1 MSNEKFLPTEKLL
14 VPVSNGLLALY
25 RFGNNAPSSNHLP
38 VLLIHG
44 VTSSNRAFQL
54 FAKSLVE
61 RGYMPYAVD
70 LRGRGESNNLPGP
83 FGMKNHARDMADVI
97 KFIGVENIDVI
108 GHSMGAFVAV
118 ALQGTEPSLVK
129 RLILVDG
136 GVPLPLPPGMTVA
149 QVMPYVL
156 GPALARLAMTFESVD
171 AYRNYWKPQAAFI
184 KGWSAVLDEYVE
196 YDLQGTAPNLKARTN
211 SKAVDA
217 DSEDLFVS
225 KLIEQTLQ
233 KLPNEVLLIRAVR
246 GLQNE
251 EGGLYPEAILAA
263 VLPKYPKLKVHTIAD
278 TNHYD
283 ILLDEVGAEAVAQL
297 IYGDK

>member
-1 MSNEKFLPTEKLL
+1 MSNERFLPTEKFA
-14 VPVSNGLLALY
+14 VPVKGGNIALY
-25 RFGNNAPSSNHLP
+25 RFGNNAPSANHLP

-61 RGYMPYAVD
+61 RGYVPYAVD

-83 FGMKNHARDMADVI
+83 FGMKSHARDMADVI
-97 KFIGVENIDVI
+97 KFIGVESIDVI

-118 ALQGTEPSLVK
+118 ALQGTEPKLVK
-129 RLILVDG
+129 NLVLVDG
-136 GVPLPLPPGMTVA
+136 GIPLPLPPGMTVA

-156 GPALARLAMTFESVD
+156 GPAMTRLSMTFESVD
-171 AYRNYWKPQAAFI
+171 AYRDYWKPQPAFAR
-184 KGWSAVLDEYVE
+184 GWTPVLDEYIE

-211 SKAVDA
+211 PKAVEE
-217 DSEDLFVS
+217 DSEDLFVT
-225 KLIEQTLQ
+225 KLLEKALENLT
-233 KLPNEVLLIRAVR
+233 KDVLFIRAVR

-251 EGGLYPEAILAA
+251 EGGLYPEPVLAA
-263 VLPKYPKLKVHTIAD
+263 ILPKYPKLKVHTIAD
-278 TNHYD
+278 INHYE
-283 ILLDEVGAEAVAQL
+283 IMLEESGAEAVAQL

>member
-1 MSNEKFLPTEKLL
+1 MANDRYLPTEKFA
-14 VPVSNGLLALY
+14 VPVKGGHLALY
-25 RFGNNAPSSNHLP
+25 RFGNNAPSADHLP

-54 FAKSLVE
+54 FAKSLVD
-61 RGYMPYAVD
+61 RGYVPFAVD

-97 KFIGVENIDVI
+97 KFIGVESLDVI

-118 ALQGTEPSLVK
+118 VLQGTEAKLVK

-136 GVPLPLPPGMTVA
+136 GIPLPLPPGMTVA

-156 GPALARLAMTFESVD
+156 GPAMTRLSMTFESVD
-171 AYRNYWKPQAAFI
+171 AYRDYWKSQPAFSR
-184 KGWSAVLDEYVE
+184 GWTPILDEYVE
-196 YDLQGTAPNLKARTN
+196 YDLQGEAPNLKARTN
-211 SKAVDA
+211 PKAVEE

-225 KLIEQTLQ
+225 KLIEKTLEN
-233 KLPNEVLLIRAVR
+233 LSEDVLLIRAVR

-251 EGGLYPEAILAA
+251 EGGLYPEPVLAA
-263 VLPKYPKLKVHTIAD
+263 VLPKYPKIKVHTIAD
-278 TNHYD
+278 VNHYE
-283 ILLDEVGAEAVAQL
+283 IMLEESGAEAVAQL

>member
-1 MSNEKFLPTEKLL
+1 MSLPSKLTL
-14 VPVSNGLLALY
+14 VPVTGGSLAVFQY
-25 RFGNNAPSSNHLP
+25 GDGEGEP

-44 VTSSNRAFQL
+44 VTSSNRAFQV
-54 FAKSLVE
+54 FADSLIA
-61 RGYMPYAVD
+61 RGKAPFAVD
-70 LRGRGESNNLPGP
+70 LRGRGDSNTLPGP
-83 FGMKNHARDMADVI
+83 FGMAQHAGDMAAVF
-97 KFIGVENIDVI
+97 KHFGWNRPDVI

-118 ALQGTEPSLVK
+118 ALQGTEPKLVK
-129 RLILVDG
+129 RLTLVDG
-136 GVPLPLPPGMTVA
+136 GIPLPLPAGMTVA

-156 GPALARLAMTFESVD
+156 GPAMTRLAMTFETAD

-184 KGWSAVLDEYVE
+184 KGWSPVLDEYVE
-196 YDLQGTAPNLKARTN
+196 YDLQGEAPNLKARTN
-211 SKAVDA
+211 PKAVEE

-225 KLIEQTLQ
+225 KLIEKTLE
-233 KLPNEVLLIRAVR
+233 KLPEDVLFIRAVR

-251 EGGLYPEAILAA
+251 EGGLYPEPVLAA

-297 IYGDK
+297 IYGGK

>member
-1 MSNEKFLPTEKLL
+1 MSNERFLPTEKLA
-14 VPVSNGLLALY
+14 VPVKGGHLALY
-25 RFGNNAPSSNHLP
+25 RFGNESASAGYPP

-54 FAKSLVE
+54 FAKALVA
-61 RGYMPYAVD
+61 RGFAPYAVD
-70 LRGRGESNNLPGP
+70 LRGRGQSNDLPGP

-97 KFIGVENIDVI
+97 KFIGVESIDVI

-118 ALQGTEPSLVK
+118 ALQGTEPKLVK
-129 RLILVDG
+129 KLTLVDG
-136 GVPLPLPPGMTVA
+136 GIPLPLPAGMSVA

-156 GPALARLAMTFESVD
+156 GPAMTRLAMTFASVD
-171 AYRNYWKPQAAFI
+171 AYRDYWKPQAAFI
-184 KGWSAVLDEYVE
+184 KGWSPVLDEYVE
-196 YDLQGTAPNLKARTN
+196 YDLQGEVPNLKARTN
-211 SKAVDA
+211 PKAVEE

-225 KLIEQTLQ
+225 KLIEKTLE
-233 KLPNEVLLIRAVR
+233 KLPEDVLFIRAVR

-251 EGGLYPEAILAA
+251 EGGLYPEPVLAH
-263 VLPKYPKLKVHTIAD
+263 VLPKYPRLQVHTIAD

-283 ILLDEVGAEAVAQL
+283 ILLEDSGAEAVAQL

>member
-1 MSNEKFLPTEKLL
+1 MANDRYLPTEKFA
-14 VPVSNGLLALY
+14 VPVKGGHLALY
-25 RFGNNAPSSNHLP
+25 RFGNNAPSADHLP

-54 FAKSLVE
+54 FAKSLVD
-61 RGYMPYAVD
+61 RGYVPFAVD

-97 KFIGVENIDVI
+97 KFIGVESLDVI

-118 ALQGTEPSLVK
+118 ALQGTEAKLVK

-136 GVPLPLPPGMTVA
+136 GIPLPLPPGMTVA

-156 GPALARLAMTFESVD
+156 GPAMTRLSMTFESVD
-171 AYRNYWKPQAAFI
+171 AYRDYWKSQPAFSR
-184 KGWSAVLDEYVE
+184 GWTPILDEYVE
-196 YDLQGTAPNLKARTN
+196 YDLQGEAPNLKARTN
-211 SKAVDA
+211 PKAVEE

-225 KLIEQTLQ
+225 KLIEKTLE
-233 KLPNEVLLIRAVR
+233 KLTDEVLFIRAVR

-251 EGGLYPEAILAA
+251 EGGLYPEPVLAA
-263 VLPKYPKLKVHTIAD
+263 VLPKYPKIKVHTIAD
-278 TNHYD
+278 VNHYE
-283 ILLDEVGAEAVAQL
+283 IMLEESGAEAVAQL
-297 IYGDK
+297 TYGDK

>member
-1 MSNEKFLPTEKLL
+1 MANDRYLPTEKFA
-14 VPVSNGLLALY
+14 VPVKGGHLALY
-25 RFGNNAPSSNHLP
+25 RFGNNAPSADHLP

-54 FAKSLVE
+54 FAKSLVD
-61 RGYMPYAVD
+61 RGYVPFAVD

-97 KFIGVENIDVI
+97 KFIGVESLDVI

-118 ALQGTEPSLVK
+118 ALQGTEAKLVK

-136 GVPLPLPPGMTVA
+136 GIPLPLPPGMTVA

-156 GPALARLAMTFESVD
+156 GPAMTRLSMTFESVD
-171 AYRNYWKPQAAFI
+171 AYRDYWKSQPAFSR
-184 KGWSAVLDEYVE
+184 GWTPILDEYVE
-196 YDLQGTAPNLKARTN
+196 YDLQGEAPNLKARTN
-211 SKAVDA
+211 PKAVEE

-225 KLIEQTLQ
+225 KLIEKTLEN
-233 KLPNEVLLIRAVR
+233 LSEDVLLIRAVR

-251 EGGLYPEAILAA
+251 EGGLYPEPVLAA
-263 VLPKYPKLKVHTIAD
+263 VLPKYPKIKVHTIAD
-278 TNHYD
+278 VNHYE
-283 ILLDEVGAEAVAQL
+283 IMLEESGAEAVAQL

>member
-1 MSNEKFLPTEKLL
+1 MSNERVLPTERFE
-14 VPVSNGLLALY
+14 VPVKGGLLTLY
-25 RFGNNAPSSNHLP
+25 RFGNEKVSTNYQP

-54 FAKSLVE
+54 FAKSLMK
-61 RGYMPYAVD
+61 RGLVPYAVD
-70 LRGRGESNNLPGP
+70 LRGRGQSNHLPGP
-83 FGMKNHARDMADVI
+83 FGMKSHARDMADVI
-97 KFIGVENIDVI
+97 EFIGVQSLDVI

-118 ALQGTEPSLVK
+118 ALQGTEPKLVK
-129 RLILVDG
+129 RLTLVDG
-136 GVPLPLPPGMTVA
+136 GIPLPLPPGMTVA

-156 GPALARLAMTFESVD
+156 GPAMARLAMTFESAD
-171 AYRNYWKPQAAFI
+171 AYRNYWKPQAAFT
-184 KGWSAVLDEYVE
+184 KGWSPVLDEYIE
-196 YDLQGTAPNLKARTN
+196 YDLQGQAPNLKARTN
-211 SKAVDA
+211 PKSVEE

-225 KLIEQTLQ
+225 KLIDKTLE
-233 KLPNEVLLIRAVR
+233 KLTDDVLFIRAVR

-251 EGGLYPEAILAA
+251 EGGLYPEPVLAH

>member
-1 MSNEKFLPTEKLL
+1 MANDRYLPTEKLA
-14 VPVSNGLLALY
+14 VPVKGGHLALY
-25 RFGNNAPSSNHLP
+25 RFGNNAPSANHLS

-61 RGYMPYAVD
+61 RGFVPYAVD

-97 KFIGVENIDVI
+97 KFIGVE
-108 GHSMGAFVAV
+108 SMGAFVAV
-118 ALQGTEPSLVK
+118 ALQGTEPKLVK
-129 RLILVDG
+129 KLVLVDG
-136 GVPLPLPPGMTVA
+136 GIPLPLPPGMTVA

-156 GPALARLAMTFESVD
+156 GPAMARLAMTFESAD

-184 KGWSAVLDEYVE
+184 KGWSPVLDEYIE
-196 YDLQGTAPNLKARTN
+196 YDLQGEAPNLKARTN
-211 SKAVDA
+211 PKAVEE

-225 KLIEQTLQ
+225 KLIQ
-233 KLPNEVLLIRAVR
+233 KSLEKLTEDVLFIRAVR

-251 EGGLYPEAILAA
+251 EGGLYPEPVLAA
-263 VLPKYPKLKVHTIAD
+263 VLPKYPKLKMHTIAD

-297 IYGDK
+297 IYGAK

>member
-1 MSNEKFLPTEKLL
+1 MANEKFLPTEKLAIPVKGGEL
-14 VPVSNGLLALY
+14 VLY
-25 RFGNNAPSSNHLP
+25 RFGNNLPSSNHLP

-61 RGYMPYAVD
+61 RGYVPYAVD

-83 FGMKNHARDMADVI
+83 FGMKSHARDMADVI
-97 KFIGVENIDVI
+97 KFIGVESIDVI

-118 ALQGTEPSLVK
+118 ALQGTEPKLVK

-136 GVPLPLPPGMTVA
+136 GIPLPLPPGMTVA

-156 GPALARLAMTFESVD
+156 GPAMTRLSMTFESVD
-171 AYRNYWKPQAAFI
+171 AYRDYWKPQPAFAR
-184 KGWSAVLDEYVE
+184 GWTPVLDEYIE
-196 YDLQGTAPNLKARTN
+196 YDLQGEAPNLKARTN
-211 SKAVDA
+211 PKAVEE
-217 DSEDLFVS
+217 DSEDLFVT
-225 KLIEQTLQ
+225 KLLEQALENLT
-233 KLPNEVLLIRAVR
+233 EDVLFIRAVR

-251 EGGLYPEAILAA
+251 EGGLYPEPVLAA
-263 VLPKYPKLKVHTIAD
+263 ILPKYPKITVHTIPD
-278 TNHYD
+278 INHYE
-283 ILLDEVGAEAVAQL
+283 IMLEESGAEAVAQL

>member
-1 MSNEKFLPTEKLL
+1 MSNEKFLPTEKLA
-14 VPVSNGLLALY
+14 VPVKGGLLTLY
-25 RFGNNAPSSNHLP
+25 RFGNEKISTSYSP

-61 RGYMPYAVD
+61 RGFVPYAVD
-70 LRGRGESNNLPGP
+70 LRGRGQSNNLPGP

-97 KFIGVENIDVI
+97 KFIGVESIDVI

-118 ALQGTEPSLVK
+118 ALQGTEPKLVK
-129 RLILVDG
+129 RLTLVDG
-136 GVPLPLPPGMTVA
+136 GIPLPLPPGMSVA
-149 QVMPYVL
+149 QLMPYVL
-156 GPALARLAMTFESVD
+156 GPAMTRLAMTFDSVD
-171 AYRNYWKPQAAFI
+171 AYRDYWKPQAAFV
-184 KGWSAVLDEYVE
+184 KGWSSTLDEYIE
-196 YDLQGTAPNLKARTN
+196 YDLQGVAPNLKASTN
-211 SKAVDA
+211 PKAVEE

-225 KLIEQTLQ
+225 KLIEKTLAN
-233 KLPNEVLLIRAVR
+233 LTDDVLFIRAVR

-251 EGGLYPEAILAA
+251 EGGLYPEPVLAH
-263 VLPKYPKLKVHTIAD
+263 VLPKYPKLKLHTIAD

-283 ILLDEVGAEAVAQL
+283 ILLEESGAEAVAQL

>member
-1 MSNEKFLPTEKLL
+1 
-14 VPVSNGLLALY
+14 VRGGGLALY
-25 RFGNNAPSSNHLP
+25 RFGNNAPSANHLP

-54 FAKSLVE
+54 FAKSLIE
-61 RGYMPYAVD
+61 RGYVPFAVD

-97 KFIGVENIDVI
+97 KFIGVESIDVI

-118 ALQGTEPSLVK
+118 ALQGTEPKLVK

-136 GVPLPLPPGMTVA
+136 GIPLPLPAGMTVA

-156 GPALARLAMTFESVD
+156 GPAMTRLAMTFESAD

-184 KGWSAVLDEYVE
+184 KGWSPVLDEYVE
-196 YDLQGTAPNLKARTN
+196 YDLQGEAPNLKARTN
-211 SKAVDA
+211 PKAVEE

-225 KLIEQTLQ
+225 KLIEKSLE
-233 KLPNEVLLIRAVR
+233 KLTDDVLFIRAVR
-246 GLQNE
+246 SLQNE
-251 EGGLYPEAILAA
+251 EGGLYPEPILAA

-283 ILLDEVGAEAVAQL
+283 ILLEENGAESVAQL

>member
-1 MSNEKFLPTEKLL
+1 MANDRYLPTEKFA
-14 VPVSNGLLALY
+14 VPVKGGHLALY
-25 RFGNNAPSSNHLP
+25 RFGNNAPSADHLP

-54 FAKSLVE
+54 FAKSLVD
-61 RGYMPYAVD
+61 RGYVPFAVD

-97 KFIGVENIDVI
+97 KFIGVESLDVI

-118 ALQGTEPSLVK
+118 ALQGTEAKLVK

-136 GVPLPLPPGMTVA
+136 GIPLPLPPGMTVA

-156 GPALARLAMTFESVD
+156 GPAMTRLSMTFESVD
-171 AYRNYWKPQAAFI
+171 AYRDYWKSQPAFSR
-184 KGWSAVLDEYVE
+184 GWTPILDEYVE
-196 YDLQGTAPNLKARTN
+196 YDLQGEAPNLKARTN
-211 SKAVDA
+211 PKAVEE

-225 KLIEQTLQ
+225 KLIEKTLE
-233 KLPNEVLLIRAVR
+233 KLTDEVLFIRAVR

-251 EGGLYPEAILAA
+251 EGGLYPEPVLAA
-263 VLPKYPKLKVHTIAD
+263 VLPKYPKIKVHTIAD
-278 TNHYD
+278 VNHYE
-283 ILLDEVGAEAVAQL
+283 IMLEESGAEAVAQL

>member
-1 MSNEKFLPTEKLL
+1 MSDERYLPTEKFA
-14 VPVSNGLLALY
+14 VPVKGGELALY
-25 RFGNNAPSSNHLP
+25 RFGNNLPAVNHLP

-61 RGYMPYAVD
+61 RGYVPYAVD
-70 LRGRGESNNLPGP
+70 LRGRGESNSLPGP

-97 KFIGVENIDVI
+97 KFIGVESIDVI

-118 ALQGTEPSLVK
+118 ALQGTEPKLVK

-136 GVPLPLPPGMTVA
+136 GIPLPLPPGMTVA

-156 GPALARLAMTFESVD
+156 GPAMTRLSMTFESVD
-171 AYRNYWKPQAAFI
+171 AYRDYWKPQPAFAR
-184 KGWSAVLDEYVE
+184 GWTPVLDEYIE
-196 YDLQGTAPNLKARTN
+196 YDLQGEAPNLKARTN
-211 SKAVDA
+211 PKAVEE
-217 DSEDLFVS
+217 DSEDLFVT
-225 KLIEQTLQ
+225 KLLEKALENLT
-233 KLPNEVLLIRAVR
+233 EDVLFIRAVR

-251 EGGLYPEAILAA
+251 EGGLYPEPVLAA
-263 VLPKYPKLKVHTIAD
+263 ILPKYPKVKVHTIAD
-278 TNHYD
+278 INHYE
-283 ILLDEVGAEAVAQL
+283 IMLEESGAEAVAQL

>member
-1 MSNEKFLPTEKLL
+1 MSNERYLPTEKFA
-14 VPVSNGLLALY
+14 VPVKGGQLALY
-25 RFGNNAPSSNHLP
+25 RFGNNSPSVNHLP

-54 FAKSLVE
+54 FAKSLAE
-61 RGYMPYAVD
+61 RGYVPYAVD

-83 FGMKNHARDMADVI
+83 FGMKSHARDMADVI
-97 KFIGVENIDVI
+97 KFIGVESLDVI

-118 ALQGTEPSLVK
+118 ALQGTEPKLVK
-129 RLILVDG
+129 KLILVDG
-136 GVPLPLPPGMTVA
+136 GIPLPLPPGMTVA

-156 GPALARLAMTFESVD
+156 GPAMARLAMTFESPD
-171 AYRNYWKPQAAFI
+171 AYRNYWKPQAAFV
-184 KGWSAVLDEYVE
+184 KGWSAVLDEYIE
-196 YDLQGTAPNLKARTN
+196 YDLQGEAPNLKARTN
-211 SKAVDA
+211 PKAVEE

-225 KLIEQTLQ
+225 KLIEKTLE
-233 KLPNEVLLIRAVR
+233 KLADDVLFIRAVR

-251 EGGLYPEAILAA
+251 EGGLYPEPVLAA

>member
-1 MSNEKFLPTEKLL
+1 MSNERFLPTEKFA
-14 VPVSNGLLALY
+14 VPVKGGNIALY
-25 RFGNNAPSSNHLP
+25 RFGNNAPSANHLL

-61 RGYMPYAVD
+61 RGYVPYAVD

-97 KFIGVENIDVI
+97 KFIGVESIDVI

-118 ALQGTEPSLVK
+118 ALQGTEPKLVK

-136 GVPLPLPPGMTVA
+136 GIPLPLPPGMTVA

-156 GPALARLAMTFESVD
+156 GPAMTRLSMTFESVD
-171 AYRNYWKPQAAFI
+171 AYRDYWKPQPAFAR
-184 KGWSAVLDEYVE
+184 GWTPVLDEYIE

-211 SKAVDA
+211 PKAVEE
-217 DSEDLFVS
+217 DSEDLFVT
-225 KLIEQTLQ
+225 KLLEKALENLT
-233 KLPNEVLLIRAVR
+233 KDVLFIRAVR

-251 EGGLYPEAILAA
+251 EGGLYPEPVLAA
-263 VLPKYPKLKVHTIAD
+263 ILPKYPKLKVHTIAD
-278 TNHYD
+278 INHYE
-283 ILLDEVGAEAVAQL
+283 IMLEESGAEAVAQL